1 MRVRT
6 GMPPETR
13 HDRKSK
19 TMKTEATTDTKTP
32 NNKTTGTGPAT
43 GPNRLIGSALLPEGS
58 AGAVT
63 HWFPTRWPRVGGK
76 ALLPLADDDFTDELF
91 TRTYRSGRL
100 VFIYVA
106 GCGEDHSSPTVAT
119 GLLGLAR
126 RLRMPIH
133 KVSVT
138 AQVNLRDR
146 LRELNADHYGALTTS
161 TDGLP
166 CSDLG
171 YDNWMAQH
179 ILPNDKPLEGS
190 PVALAERCLA
200 VRLPHD
206 LSIREFD
213 KRLHHQMR
221 NAALNPWL
229 QSPAGRA
236 HCALLGIAPQEA
248 MRATAYGFG
257 AIMRPSR
264 AQEFY
269 VFRPKGFDADRLIR
283 IAERIV
289 HDHVVNRRAPV
300 TASWKSR
307 AQGYGQ
313 AFRPVA

>member
-1 MRVRT
+1 
-6 GMPPETR
+6 
-13 HDRKSK
+13 
-19 TMKTEATTDTKTP
+19 MKTRTT
-32 NNKTTGTGPAT
+32 PAIRSKR
-43 GPNRLIGSALLPEGS
+43 PIGSPLLPPGS

-63 HWFPTRWPRVGGK
+63 EWFPTQWPRIGGK
-76 ALLPLADDDFTDELF
+76 ALLPLAGAAFTAKCFLAA
-91 TRTYRSGRL
+91 YQPGKL

-106 GCGEDHSSPTVAT
+106 GCGEDHSMPTVAT

-146 LRELNADHYGALTTS
+146 FRELNADRYGALTTS
-161 TDGLP
+161 ADGHL

-171 YDNWMAQH
+171 FDNWMAQH
-179 ILPNDKPLEGS
+179 ILPNNKPLDSS
-190 PVALAERCLA
+190 PVRLAERCLA

-213 KRLHHQMR
+213 KRLHLRMR
-221 NAALNPWL
+221 NAALNLWL
-229 QSPAGRA
+229 QSPVGQA
-236 HCALLGIAPQEA
+236 HCDLLGIAPREA

-257 AIMRPSR
+257 AIMRASE

-289 HDHVVNRRAPV
+289 HDHVLNQKSQV

-307 AQGYGQ
+307 AQGFGQ
-313 AFRPVA
+313 AFRPSA

>member
-1 MRVRT
+1 
-6 GMPPETR
+6 
-13 HDRKSK
+13 
-19 TMKTEATTDTKTP
+19 MKTRTT
-32 NNKTTGTGPAT
+32 PAT
-43 GPNRLIGSALLPEGS
+43 KRPIGSPLLPPGS

-63 HWFPTRWPRVGGK
+63 QWFPTQWPRIGGK
-76 ALLPLADDDFTDELF
+76 ALLPLAGDAFSSKRF
-91 TRTYRSGRL
+91 SAAYQPGKL

-106 GCGEDHSSPTVAT
+106 GCGEDHSMPTVAT

-126 RLRMPIH
+126 LLRMPIH

-146 LRELNADHYGALTTS
+146 FRELNADRYGALTAS
-161 TDGLP
+161 ADGLP

-179 ILPNDKPLEGS
+179 ILPNSEPLDGS
-190 PVALAERCLA
+190 PVRLAERCLA

-213 KRLHHQMR
+213 KRLHHRMR

-229 QSPAGRA
+229 RSHAGRA
-236 HCALLGIAPQEA
+236 HCDLIGIAPQEA
-248 MRATAYGFG
+248 MRATSYGFG
-257 AIMRPSR
+257 AIMRASE

-283 IAERIV
+283 IAERII
-289 HDHVVNRRAPV
+289 HDHVVAPGRQA
-300 TASWKSR
+300 TAGWKSR
-307 AQGYGQ
+307 AQGFGQ

>member
-1 MRVRT
+1 M
-6 GMPPETR
+6 
-13 HDRKSK
+13 
-19 TMKTEATTDTKTP
+19 TTNSTP
-32 NNKTTGTGPAT
+32 AARPSR
-43 GPNRLIGSALLPEGS
+43 PIGSPLLPPGS

-63 HWFPTRWPRVGGK
+63 EWFPTQWPRIGGK
-76 ALLPLADDDFTDELF
+76 TLLPLAEDAFIGERFLTN
-91 TRTYRSGRL
+91 YKPGRL

-106 GCGEDHSSPTVAT
+106 GCGEDHRMPTIAT

-146 LRELNADHYGALTTS
+146 FRELNADRYGALTTS
-161 TDGLP
+161 VDGYR
-166 CSDLG
+166 CSDRG

-179 ILPNDKPLEGS
+179 ILPSHKPLVGS
-190 PVALAERCLA
+190 PVMIAERCLA
-200 VRLPHD
+200 ARLPAN

-213 KRLHHQMR
+213 KRLHGRMR

-229 QSPAGRA
+229 KSGAGRA
-236 HCALLGIAPQEA
+236 HCDLIGIPPEQLV
-248 MRATAYGFG
+248 RATAYGFG
-257 AIMRPSR
+257 EIMRASE

-283 IAERIV
+283 TAEVII
-289 HDHVVNRRAPV
+289 HDHVVAPKRQV
-300 TASWKSR
+300 TAGWKSR

-313 AFRPVA
+313 AFRPTA

>member
-1 MRVRT
+1 MWVRT
-6 GMPPETR
+6 GMPLGNLTR
-13 HDRKSK
+13 QKDQSMKINTTPAIRSK
-19 TMKTEATTDTKTP
+19 RPT
-32 NNKTTGTGPAT
+32 
-43 GPNRLIGSALLPEGS
+43 GSALLPDGS

-63 HWFPTRWPRVGGK
+63 HWYPTLWPRIGGK
-76 ALLPLADDDFTDELF
+76 ALLPLPEDSFTGEHF
-91 TRTYRSGRL
+91 RAAYHPGKL

-106 GCGEDHSSPTVAT
+106 GCCDDHRMPTVAT

-146 LRELNADHYGALTTS
+146 LRELNADHYGALTIS
-161 TDGLP
+161 VDGYP

-179 ILPNDKPLEGS
+179 ILPNARPLEGS
-190 PVALAERCLA
+190 PVGLAERCLA
-200 VRLPHD
+200 VRLPQD
-206 LSIREFD
+206 LSVREFD
-213 KRLHHQMR
+213 KRLHHRMR

-229 QSPAGRA
+229 QSKPGQA
-236 HCALLGIAPQEA
+236 HCALLAIAPNEA

-257 AIMRPSR
+257 EIMRASA

-283 IAERIV
+283 IAETII
-289 HDHVVNRRAPV
+289 HAHVVAPKRQ
-300 TASWKSR
+300 ANAGWKSR
-307 AQGYGQ
+307 AQGFGQ

>member
-1 MRVRT
+1 
-6 GMPPETR
+6 
-13 HDRKSK
+13 
-19 TMKTEATTDTKTP
+19 MKTNLTPAIRTKRP
-32 NNKTTGTGPAT
+32 
-43 GPNRLIGSALLPEGS
+43 IGSPLLPPGS

-63 HWFPTRWPRVGGK
+63 QWFPTQWPRIGGK
-76 ALLPLADDDFTDELF
+76 TLLPLADGAFTSKLF
-91 TRTYRSGRL
+91 NEAYQPGRL

-106 GCGEDHSSPTVAT
+106 GCGEDHSRPSVAT

-146 LRELNADHYGALTTS
+146 LRELNADHYGAQTTS

-179 ILPNDKPLEGS
+179 ILPNATPLDGS

-213 KRLHHQMR
+213 KRLHHRMH

-229 QSPAGRA
+229 ASHAGQA
-236 HCALLGIAPQEA
+236 HCALLGIAPREA

-257 AIMRPSR
+257 PIMRASQ

-283 IAERIV
+283 IAERIIQ
-289 HDHVVNRRAPV
+289 DHVLAPGRQ
-300 TASWKSR
+300 AIAGWKSR
-307 AQGYGQ
+307 AQGFGQ
-313 AFRPVA
+313 AFPQSV